1 MIWTTRRIIGLIV
14 TLLGTFAV
22 IGMGLYYAWNVSQSW
37 AGMQGMSFLTFAVI
51 FSLVLLTMGMVMAFY
66 IVMIIAKNEDKD

>member
-1 MIWTTRRIIGLIV
+1 MIWTKRRIIGLIV
-14 TLLGTFAV
+14 TLLGTFTV
-22 IGMGLYYAWNVSQSW
+22 IGLGLYYAWTVSQSW